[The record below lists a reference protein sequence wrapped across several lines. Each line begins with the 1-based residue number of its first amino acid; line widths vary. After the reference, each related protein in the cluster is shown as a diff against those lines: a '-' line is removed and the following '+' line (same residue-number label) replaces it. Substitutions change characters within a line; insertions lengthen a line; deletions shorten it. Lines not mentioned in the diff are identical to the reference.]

1 MNNLEEKIKEIEK
14 QLEELKEQLK
24 EESTKEDINYERKRL
39 EKYEHYWYLDEF
51 GEVEETY
58 ESYCKEDDFNYNI
71 GNYFETEEQ
80 ARNYKEKLLI
90 EQELRDIAR
99 ELNKGEE
106 IDWNDGSQ
114 DKYYLLYSFY
124 ADGPMRDSS
133 SNYSKKQGIIYC
145 LDSDFINIAIERI
158 GKERLTEYLKGELD

>member
-58 ESYCKEDDFNYNI
+58 ESYCKEDDFNYKI
-71 GNYFETEEQ
+71 GNYFETKEKAE
-80 ARNYKEKLLI
+80 NYKERLLI
-90 EQELRDIAR
+90 EQELKDIAM
-99 ELNKGEE
+99 ELNEDKKMF
-106 IDWNDGSQ
+106 WSNNNLLS
-114 DKYYLLYSFY
+114 KYYLRYNFDDDRIITDCSY
-124 ADGPMRDSS
+124 G
-133 SNYSKKQGIIYC
+133 SKIQGTIYC
-145 LDSDFINIAIERI
+145 LDNNFEDVAIERI
-158 GKERLTEYLKGELD
+158 GEKRITKYLKGELD